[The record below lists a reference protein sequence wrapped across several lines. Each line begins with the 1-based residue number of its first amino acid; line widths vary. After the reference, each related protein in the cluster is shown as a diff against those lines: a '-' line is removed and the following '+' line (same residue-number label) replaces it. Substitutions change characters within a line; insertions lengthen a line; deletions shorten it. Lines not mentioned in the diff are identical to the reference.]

1 MKLLG
6 DDVETIKE
14 LIRHELKL
22 GNKADFQFERYLS
35 NEFPIA
41 PDIQIKDKNKIYYVE
56 IKRKAS
62 WDVISRLLLYQ
73 KLQNESASIVLAAKV
88 IPNSIRLAAN
98 KAGVILIQLTHDVE
112 VKKKDYKPRGKLT
125 SEKAWKIVMHLIK
138 VKRCSIRSISQDEDI
153 SYAWTHGVVKNLISR
168 GIVIQKGNIIE
179 LADVKSLLNAVAWER
194 PIKDLQWEEI
204 TTSFESTHDLAQTLT
219 ESYSEGIDRVI
230 FAVYTAA
237 TLQFGYGVRSDTVYC
252 YATSGKV
259 VRDIKKEYSSVDPKE
274 GIKLIILKPDRIILD
289 HSNKIINGV
298 LVTSREQTL
307 LDVAGLGYSGRDLLN
322 NMVEQYGTNSG

>member
-1 MKLLG
+1 MELL
-6 DDVETIKE
+6 DEDIETIKE
-14 LIRHELKL
+14 LIRHELQL
-22 GNKADFQFERYLS
+22 SNKADFQYERYLS

-41 PDIQIKDKNKIYYVE
+41 PDIQIKDGNKIYYVE
-56 IKRKAS
+56 IKRRAS

-73 KLQNESASIVLAAKV
+73 KLENEAASIVLAAKV
-88 IPNSIRLAAN
+88 IPNSIRSAAD

-112 VKKKDYKPRGKLT
+112 VKKKNYKPRGKMT
-125 SEKAWKIVMHLIK
+125 SEKAWKIIIYLIK
-138 VKRCSIRSISQDEDI
+138 VRRCSIRSISQDEDI

-168 GIVIQKGNIIE
+168 GIVIQKGNIVE

-204 TTSFESTHDLAQTLT
+204 TTSFDSTHDLAQTLT
-219 ESYSEGIDRVI
+219 ESYSEGTNRVI

-237 TLQFGYGVRSDTVYC
+237 TLQFGYGVRSDAVYC

-259 VRDIKKEYSSVDPKE
+259 VNSIKKEYSNVRSKE
-274 GIKLIILKPDRIILD
+274 GIKLIILKPDREVFDFNNEIID
-289 HSNKIINGV
+289 GV
-298 LVTSREQTL
+298 LVTNREQTL

-322 NMVEQYGTNSG
+322 DMVEQYGADSR